1 MRAKLLNAARTF
13 FIEHRLLKLAA
24 LLLACATVYP
34 IRQITNQ
41 LEEFTIP
48 IDVHVERGVAILS
61 QDVRS
66 LQITCRGSGDDL
78 RGFDEGQAQAVV
90 RPEFGG
96 HGGSEV
102 VPIGLRDL
110 TGVPRRIDVVKIRPD
125 VVRVS
130 FDRETERQ
138 IAVGKPE
145 LVGQP
150 LAGKAELDFEPKV
163 VTLRGPQSKL
173 LEKKIVRAE
182 PVDVTGV
189 VDSFRRKVKLL
200 ESDIEGFQATPA
212 EITAHISIVT
222 ESISREWAEIPVMV
236 LLPAGTPHL
245 VEIKPATVT
254 ISLHGGVEQLKSLTE
269 SSIKAFIEVDSL
281 ATGTV
286 SRATVQVHVPSG
298 LNVSAA
304 ATPPAVNARLKQAEQ

>member
-1 MRAKLLNAARTF
+1 MQAKLLKALRNF
-13 FIEHRLLKLAA
+13 FVEHRLLKLAA
-24 LLLACATVYP
+24 LLLACMTVYP

-41 LEEFTIP
+41 LEEFSIP
-48 IDVHVERGVAILS
+48 IEVHVERGAAILS
-61 QDVRS
+61 QDVRT

-78 RGFDEGQAQAVV
+78 RGFDATEARAVV

-96 HGGSEV
+96 YVGSEV
-102 VPIGLRDL
+102 LPIGLRDL
-110 TGVPRRIDVVKIRPD
+110 TGIPRRIAVVKIRPD

-130 FDRETERQ
+130 FDHETERQ

-150 LAGKAELDFEPKV
+150 LVGKAELDFEPKV

-189 VDSFRRKVKLL
+189 VDSFSRKVKLL
-200 ESDIEGFQATPA
+200 ESDLEGFQATPA

-222 ESISREWAEIPVMV
+222 ESVSREWTEIPVMV
-236 LLPAGTPHL
+236 LLSPSGNL
-245 VEIKPATVT
+245 SVEIEPATVT
-254 ISLHGGVEQLKSLTE
+254 VSLHGGAEQLKSLTE
-269 SSIKAFIEVDSL
+269 SSIKAFIEYEGL
-281 ATGTV
+281 ATGAV
-286 SRATVQVHVPSG
+286 SRATIQIHVPAG

-304 ATPPAVNARLKQAEQ
+304 ATPPAVDARLKQAEQ